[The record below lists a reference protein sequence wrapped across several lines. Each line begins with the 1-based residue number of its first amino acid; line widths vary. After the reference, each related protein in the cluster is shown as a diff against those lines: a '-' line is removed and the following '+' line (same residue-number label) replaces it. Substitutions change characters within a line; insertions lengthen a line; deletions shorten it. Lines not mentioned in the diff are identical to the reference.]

1 MECDDRAMMEARLA
15 QNLDLSPLSPRESE
29 VLDVAVQGLSARDI
43 ARRLSLTEATVRSH
57 LSAAYSKLGVSGR
70 VELLARMNTTAPRDR
85 TGPTAGGDGRGLQ
98 TEGNCLGKPIV
109 AHHTM
114 ALWAYSL
121 WFGSAF
127 GEAFY
132 GHTLVI
138 DGRPD
143 TGLIFVWSAMGFVG
157 SILVAI
163 KNQRIGD
170 GRLRA
175 RVWVG
180 DLAVMAAAMILIAVL
195 PVFVGMLK
203 GIVLLALF
211 CPYLYWYIRT
221 LRAAGLWQPPA
232 RAK

>member
-1 MECDDRAMMEARLA
+1 MDAQLT
-15 QNLDLSPLSPRESE
+15 QNLDLALLSPREAE
-29 VLDVAVQGLSARDI
+29 VLDVAVRGLSARDI
-43 ARRLSLTEATVRSH
+43 ARQLSLTEATVRSH
-57 LSAAYSKLGVSGR
+57 LSASYSKLGVSGR
-70 VELLARMNTTAPRDR
+70 VELLARMNGAAAQDR
-85 TGPTAGGDGRGLQ
+85 TGLAAAGDGGPH
-98 TEGNCLGKPIV
+98 TEGSRLDKPLV
-109 AHHTM
+109 GHHTM
-114 ALWAYSL
+114 AVLAYSL

-132 GHTLVI
+132 GHTIMI

-143 TGLIFVWSAMGFVG
+143 TGMVLVYSAMGFVG

-163 KNQRIGD
+163 KNQRIPD

-180 DLAVMAAAMILIAVL
+180 DVGVMAAAIGLIAVL
-195 PVFVGMLK
+195 PGFIGMLK

-211 CPYLYWYIRT
+211 CPYLHWYIRT
-221 LRAAGLWQPPA
+221 LRAAGLWQPRA